1 LYALAKNAECPS
13 SSNIAAKSRDFNF
26 LDIFGHLLYLYSRVN
41 IGYLWLMIGFQRM
54 IHHAKAANFGFPTT
68 CRQI

>member
-26 LDIFGHLLYLYSRVN
+26 LDIFGQYWIFMADDWISTHDSSRQSGKFWFPNHL
-41 IGYLWLMIGFQRM
+41 
-54 IHHAKAANFGFPTT
+54 
-68 CRQI
+68 